1 MSLDAQQSKPPP
13 PASYSAQIGRKLVRT
28 SKYHILEYGENTS
41 HLIPSGLPGGEIKV
55 KGFVIAPSFVVCV
68 FWSPLETGDSWT
80 TIVGRRKS
88 KSRHQLTQN
97 WIQCFSEFLLA
108 FSRYFW
114 YLKNWIIIIWKIVSD
129 ISFIDQD
136 VADVIAKYKWN
147 SNPII
152 YLWKFDTCEKID
164 WCL

>member
-13 PASYSAQIGRKLVRT
+13 PASYSAQIGRKLVRN

-41 HLIPSGLPGGEIKV
+41 HLIPSGLHGGEIKV

-97 WIQCFSEFLLA
+97 WLDLVFQWISYGFFNGFLVSVHEKLDD
-108 FSRYFW
+108 Y
-114 YLKNWIIIIWKIVSD
+114 YLQDCSWHI
-129 ISFIDQD
+129 FTDQD

-147 SNPII
+147 FIPMM
-152 YLWKFDTCEKID
+152 YPWKFDTYM
-164 WCL
+164 